1 MRNLKDTYVLNNG
14 VQIPCVGFGTWQ
26 VPDGNI
32 AVESV
37 AIALENGY
45 VHIDT
50 AAAYDN
56 ESSVGRAVIES
67 GIDRK
72 SLFITTKIPNYVR
85 GYEQAIS
92 QIDKSIMLLGTDYI
106 DLMLIHWPAPKLFRD
121 TWEQSNAETWRA
133 MEDAVRDGKLRA
145 IGVSNFLPHH
155 MEALKKTER
164 MAPAVNQIRLCPGDA
179 HQPTID
185 YCEKRGIL
193 LQAYSPLG
201 TGALLGLPELVKLAE
216 IKGRTPAQLLLRWSL
231 QNGFLPLPKSV
242 TKERIISNAQIFDFD
257 LTKDEMELI
266 SRLSAEEIS
275 FRDPDTRPF

>member
-32 AVESV
+32 AVDSV
-37 AIALENGY
+37 AAALESGY

-56 ESSVGRAVIES
+56 ESSVGRAVLES

-72 SLFITTKIPNYVR
+72 TLFITTKIPNYVR
-85 GYEQAIS
+85 GYEQTLS

-106 DLMLIHWPAPKLFRD
+106 DLLLIHWPAPKLFRD
-121 TWEQSNAETWRA
+121 TWQQSNAETWRA
-133 MEDAVRDGKLRA
+133 MEDAVNDGRVRA
-145 IGVSNFLPHH
+145 IGVSNFMPVHL
-155 MEALKKTER
+155 EELKKT
-164 MAPAVNQIRLCPGDA
+164 AKIKPAVNQFRLCPGDA
-179 HQPTID
+179 HQPVID
-185 YCEKRGIL
+185 YCKENGIL

-201 TGALLGLPELVKLAE
+201 TGALLGQPELVKLAQE
-216 IKGRTPAQLLLRWSL
+216 KGKTPAQLLIRWSL

-242 TKERIISNAQIFDFD
+242 TKERIISNTQVFDFE
-257 LTKDEMELI
+257 LSKDEMELI
-266 SRLSAEEIS
+266 SGLSAEGVA
-275 FRDPDTRPF
+275 FRDPGAVPF